1 MKDLFNLNNCY
12 QDDGY
17 YYFFR
22 ALNMRD
28 LAGIK
33 DKSILDSAGN
43 IAKIITDR
51 EFFKREERYNANSS
65 LTLEE
70 MVNHVKMHY
79 DKDTNCISL
88 SSDAN
93 VCLMYG
99 RGDYEDKYIIVKVP
113 KQELGVT
120 TFNAGKYIYEE
131 IAKRVE
137 DYIAKHEREL
147 DELQKYYINAIR
159 NAVNKSQLDNIKET
173 LPQEYTDFT
182 SNRFQNGLTFIDS
195 KSYEGYTAE
204 ENLAK
209 DKLVM
214 LLDVLDFEVVKGK
227 TNRLVIRT
235 MGSAFSSRELEYYQ
249 TIPQEKIIS
258 ISSSLAEV
266 MGLLQQVVETK
277 EIREIKNYLIAN
289 LDEVRNKVL
298 NVDYSKFDEQN
309 LDMSLDNIYNLT
321 GGKISYKEARELYLN
336 AMYVARS
343 KVRVFNAVQTLQTIL
358 GDKYSDTLQEIL
370 NNGFGIEPSIMS
382 RKNIKYDIKV
392 SDTISLT
399 IPKEYQSIVD
409 YINSLSI
416 NDMSN
421 LFNNPKEAF
430 NTLFSNYVG
439 THDIESQN
447 KEEWYANGII
457 DMVDLSSM
465 GIETSLNLEQR
476 KKIINDLV
484 SRNFMDFYD
493 KVKGLPNFEQIAT
506 AMLASLV
513 SDNEEFKNNAKI
525 ILEQLKGYIGY
536 NKLKDYN
543 LSLRSVQREAVT
555 NIDRLYQGRSF
566 AAAVMPTG
574 LGKSFV
580 ALYEMLQRRDKKILY
595 LAPNDIILGQIKHY
609 VKMLYGYNDYHTLFN
624 NLTLA
629 TYQDLKDSNN
639 KDLKEKYNAEYDFII
654 LDELHRSG
662 APEWYE
668 YVKKLMDRQNKKKVK
683 VLGIT
688 ATPERD
694 RDEQDMGEIWAKYFG
709 YSDKD
714 LILGRHLAM
723 NKTLADAI
731 VEGILPNPKFINC
744 LYSFESS
751 GALQELNEDL
761 AMLGDD
767 DKKNDLTKKYE
778 LCRRSIVNSTGIEK
792 ILGDNLEKNGK
803 YVVFLPVNRRDD
815 GTYETADG
823 ESVSKT
829 TAERLIKDYM
839 VLVRQYLYSNAYM
852 QVNGD
857 TISLIYN
864 KIVGNETLS
873 KEELVFLNKE
883 KENILLL
890 DTIDIQNKPK
900 ALDTLNSIMVRTI
913 TKYLGWERLEKEE
926 LSKKIKEKTKDML
939 DTNSLLGSYS
949 KARNDKELSSFNEK
963 SSGKPKLLF
972 VLNKLNEG
980 AHLSGVKGIIWLRPL
995 SKNSRIL
1002 FYQELGRCIASRE
1015 DGYIYKESDSPG
1027 VIDLVNN
1034 LYTVDLN
1041 RNNEYLKNDLEY
1053 LQRIVS

>member
-28 LAGIK
+28 LSGIK
-33 DKSILDSAGN
+33 DKSILDSEGN

-120 TFNAGKYIYEE
+120 TFNAVKYIYEE
-131 IAKRVE
+131 LAKRVE
-137 DYIAKHEREL
+137 NYIAKHEREL
-147 DELQKYYINAIR
+147 DELQKYYVNAIR

-173 LPQEYTDFT
+173 LPQEYMDIT

-214 LLDVLDFEVVKGK
+214 LLDVLDFEVAKGK

-298 NVDYSKFDEQN
+298 NADYSKFDEQN

-506 AMLASLV
+506 AMLATLV
-513 SDNEEFKNNAKI
+513 SNNEEFKNNAKI

-566 AAAVMPTG
+566 ATAVMPTG

-624 NLTLA
+624 NLILA

-683 VLGIT
+683 VLGIQQLQSEIET
-688 ATPERD
+688 NKIWER
-694 RDEQDMGEIWAKYFG
+694 FG
-709 YSDKD
+709 LS
-714 LILGRHLAM
+714 
-723 NKTLADAI
+723 TLAI
-731 VEGILPNPKFINC
+731 VI
-744 LYSFESS
+744 
-751 GALQELNEDL
+751 
-761 AMLGDD
+761 
-767 DKKNDLTKKYE
+767 
-778 LCRRSIVNSTGIEK
+778 
-792 ILGDNLEKNGK
+792 
-803 YVVFLPVNRRDD
+803 
-815 GTYETADG
+815 
-823 ESVSKT
+823 
-829 TAERLIKDYM
+829 
-839 VLVRQYLYSNAYM
+839 
-852 QVNGD
+852 
-857 TISLIYN
+857 
-864 KIVGNETLS
+864 
-873 KEELVFLNKE
+873 
-883 KENILLL
+883 
-890 DTIDIQNKPK
+890 
-900 ALDTLNSIMVRTI
+900 RT
-913 TKYLGWERLEKEE
+913 
-926 LSKKIKEKTKDML
+926 
-939 DTNSLLGSYS
+939 
-949 KARNDKELSSFNEK
+949 
-963 SSGKPKLLF
+963 
-972 VLNKLNEG
+972 
-980 AHLSGVKGIIWLRPL
+980 
-995 SKNSRIL
+995 
-1002 FYQELGRCIASRE
+1002 
-1015 DGYIYKESDSPG
+1015 
-1027 VIDLVNN
+1027 
-1034 LYTVDLN
+1034 
-1041 RNNEYLKNDLEY
+1041 
-1053 LQRIVS
+1053 